1 MPRLDDPKIKL
12 KQKKP
17 FIRKSLRPWDEPNNF
32 LPNTRSLE
40 KNNQLVNNR
49 ETIGK
54 QLVNNRETIGEQLVN
69 NRETIGNQLVNN
81 EVNNRE
87 TIGKQTIQISADVE
101 QEFQDTVYNKTFKTV
116 CGLFGLQKMA
126 LFNIVENCK
135 ERGLLYT
142 SPITNEFF
150 RNTLNTDINSVK
162 TTIQR
167 LIKKGLIQRKEAK
180 KGKGGYTVF
189 SVSSAIRNAA
199 IEAEK
204 LLDKDKQGKWLL
216 VGNKETI
223 GKQLVNNK
231 VNNKVNNPHV
241 VSSYI
246 NTNYVGLDIPENW
259 QGIDLSSLEA
269 IGFNQSHLV
278 QICRTYEKN
287 PTLTLSPEM
296 IQSSIDAMAFDLKY
310 NKEKL
315 NFQKSPAVVLL
326 SLLKKAQPYNSV
338 TPDKC
343 VSPVQDAL
351 NKHNQML
358 LAQRTK
364 EQQLL
369 QQIKDTEFS
378 VWIEELP
385 EEELLLLCPE
395 KEIPLKNSEKLFKTV
410 RKKMAK
416 EKAKDYFDAE
426 IWPNKKQ
433 NILASARNGLVSS
446 SS

>member
-1 MPRLDDPKIKL
+1 
-12 KQKKP
+12 
-17 FIRKSLRPWDEPNNF
+17 
-32 LPNTRSLE
+32 
-40 KNNQLVNNR
+40 
-49 ETIGK
+49 
-54 QLVNNRETIGEQLVN
+54 
-69 NRETIGNQLVNN
+69 
-81 EVNNRE
+81 
-87 TIGKQTIQISADVE
+87 
-101 QEFQDTVYNKTFKTV
+101 
-116 CGLFGLQKMA
+116 MA